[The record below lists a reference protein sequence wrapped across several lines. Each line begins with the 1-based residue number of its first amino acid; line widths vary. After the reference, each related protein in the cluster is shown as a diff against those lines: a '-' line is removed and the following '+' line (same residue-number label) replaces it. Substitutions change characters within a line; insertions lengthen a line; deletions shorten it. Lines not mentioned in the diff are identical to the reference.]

1 MLGVVGAD
9 LPSMYDVCGDV
20 REAIRPSTGLVS
32 LERGANLRLERLV
45 CDRRDVRFRLL
56 ACD

>member
-20 REAIRPSTGLVS
+20 REAIRPSTGLTS